1 MSIQPLLQNA
11 EDLTRYIEKI
21 PPALKSLAAVGCL
34 ISLLAFAAWAIAGAG
49 DKTVRSTAQASGQL
63 AAVDTPASSNEAL
76 MPTGAE
82 PASEPASA
90 AAALVPATSPAKA
103 TESAARHGTRMA
115 SAASSPR
122 KARHAVG
129 SHSAHHKAAAKS
141 LAGRAPPATGGSLA
155 LDAENDA
162 DPFASL
168 VRPVVARAGR

>member
-1 MSIQPLLQNA
+1 MSIQPLIQNA

-21 PPALKSLAAVGCL
+21 PPALKSLAAAACL
-34 ISLLAFAAWAIAGAG
+34 VSLLAFAGWAIAGAG
-49 DKTVRSTAQASGQL
+49 DKTVRGTAPASGQL
-63 AAVDTPASSNEAL
+63 AAVDMPASGNEAL
-76 MPTGAE
+76 MPAGAE

-90 AAALVPATSPAKA
+90 AAAPATSPAMVA
-103 TESAARHGTRMA
+103 ESAARHHTHTA
-115 SAASSPR
+115 SAASPPR

-141 LAGRAPPATGGSLA
+141 LAGRASSAPGGSLA

-162 DPFASL
+162 DPFASF